1 MNLHG
6 NVPPIIIK
14 IFEQIVNY
22 INNAKLKDSDATIK
36 GNVII
41 QDIYQEMEDQEDTY
55 MCILASSNP
64 KELIIFNT
72 DEYSHSH
79 CLNRRYAVEAID
91 HLGSLRKYISYYNIS
106 MDYISIDCIKEIYV
120 LNSEVIEKEYGDIL
134 ADL

>member
-1 MNLHG
+1 MNLYG

-14 IFEQIVNY
+14 VFERIVNY
-22 INNAKLKDSDATIK
+22 INNAKLKDPNVIIK
-36 GNVII
+36 GNIII
-41 QDIYQEMEDQEDTY
+41 QDIYQETEDQEDNY

-64 KELIIFNT
+64 KESIYFDD

-79 CLNRRYAVEAID
+79 SLNRRYAVEAID

-106 MDYISIDCIKEIYV
+106 MDYISIDFIKEIYV